1 MQIFLR
7 NRSQKGY
14 LLFHWHFPLAFSI
27 AIFHC
32 HFTCH
37 ISASARGASSCR
49 DHLKHHELQGRERC
63 MEEQQLKSFLRKL
76 GVHVCRQQWKQS
88 CREVLFQW
96 IWKRW
101 KMPASLC
108 ITLQPEETYINC
120 WSEAP
125 FCAWDKTYCVFYFN
139 LHGMEIT
146 PYRIVP
152 QDVYFSTSPTH

>member
-1 MQIFLR
+1 MHGR
-7 NRSQKGY
+7 TATEE
-14 LLFHWHFPLAFSI
+14 LFEKIRCPCLQTAVKAELSRGTFPVNLEKVKNA
-27 AIFHC
+27 
-32 HFTCH
+32 
-37 ISASARGASSCR
+37 
-49 DHLKHHELQGRERC
+49 
-63 MEEQQLKSFLRKL
+63 
-76 GVHVCRQQWKQS
+76 
-88 CREVLFQW
+88 
-96 IWKRW
+96 
-101 KMPASLC
+101 C